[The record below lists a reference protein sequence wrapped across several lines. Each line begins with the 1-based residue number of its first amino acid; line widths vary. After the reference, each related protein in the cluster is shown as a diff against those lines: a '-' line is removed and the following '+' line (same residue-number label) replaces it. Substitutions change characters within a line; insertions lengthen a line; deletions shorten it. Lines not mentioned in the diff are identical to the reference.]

1 MSHASARGVRA
12 ALLLIALA
20 GFAGCGD
27 AATQPADAT
36 PGGPSAGSS
45 SGSSSPTAYVA
56 AGRVTDAAGRP
67 IADAEVVANNQLL
80 VARNVVGH
88 TDSDGRYRLQLPE
101 IAAVTWAM
109 SASMRRTYDGNT
121 YQLPLEVS
129 DPSPFAGSRGA
140 VRDFVWR
147 VQGPRPDGGYYGRPV
162 VAYHDLNDYDLV
174 MEDVELTLTPAAPI
188 IDGSAGKTIVQH
200 LRATADGDA
209 VVDVPLG
216 RYTISAREAPAGRP
230 ARALQIRRRN
240 TGSYAATLTT
250 SFAAPYGANL
260 DVQQIVVEVR
270 R

>member
-20 GFAGCGD
+20 GCGD
-27 AATQPADAT
+27 AATQPPDAT
-36 PGGPSAGSS
+36 DDSSSGSPSGSS
-45 SGSSSPTAYVA
+45 SGSSATAYVA

-67 IADAEVVANNQLL
+67 IAGAEVVANNQLL
-80 VARNVVGH
+80 VARNVVGR
-88 TDSDGRYRLQLPE
+88 TDGDGRYRLELPE
-101 IAAVTWAM
+101 IPATWAL

-129 DPSPFAGSRGA
+129 DPSTFAGNRGA

-147 VQGPRPDGGYYGRPV
+147 VQGPRPDGGYYGSPV
-162 VAYHDLNDYDLV
+162 IAYHDLNDYDLV

-240 TGSYAATLTT
+240 TGGYAATLTT
-250 SFAAPYGANL
+250 AFAAPYGANL